1 MRLTTRAIWDFG
13 LPEYTVFNVQ
23 IWYNGT
29 SDDGKVTDKPQGVAA
44 PAFEDEG
51 DESKLESGVA
61 MVGHANEVPNVPLN
75 QGVSYRDR
83 EMHESEVNEN
93 GKRMQET
100 TTLGSTFSDKK
111 TSPSISE
118 GEEAGGDDAVNQ
130 DDGRSGDRPS
140 GKIPRDESPEF
151 IKKLEKI
158 FLQFGDYILAMI
170 LKNLKLRLDQENLAE
185 AYRRKIGVLTK
196 ENGGDSAEA
205 GKIVERQIRDV
216 FGEDFQLTL
225 DRYLESFVE
234 RINLP

>member
-51 DESKLESGVA
+51 DER
-61 MVGHANEVPNVPLN
+61 
-75 QGVSYRDR
+75 VSYRDR